1 MRVLVT
7 GASGF
12 IGKRLCDLLIKEEHS
27 VRVITRNRTDFFDSI
42 ECDIEN
48 DDIPAE
54 AFDDI
59 EVIFH
64 LAGYAHDLSNK
75 ADNEDKYM
83 SLNVDATMKLAKLA
97 SLSKVRKF
105 IYVSSVKAGNFH
117 DNINLDNGS
126 SINLHEIYGASKRQA
141 EISLLELA
149 ISTSMDVSILRP
161 SLVYGPNVKGNLQ
174 AMQSA
179 IKRGWFPPLPKLSNC
194 RSMIHVDDVA
204 RSLLF
209 IALNDQTNGEIYIAT
224 DGKTYSS
231 SDIYE
236 EFCTLLGKRIPSWRI
251 PLTFLKFL
259 ALFGPSLNKKIKKI
273 TGNEVYDSTKLED
286 TGFNTI
292 FTLSNLN
299 EKAF

>member
-7 GASGF
+7 GATGF
-12 IGKRLCDLLIKEEHS
+12 IGNRLCDLLIKEGHI
-27 VRVITRNRTDFFDSI
+27 VRVIARSRTDFYDSI
-42 ECDIEN
+42 LCDIEN
-48 DDIPAE
+48 DDIPRE
-54 AFDDI
+54 VFDDI

-64 LAGYAHDLSNK
+64 LAGYAHDLTNK
-75 ADNEDKYM
+75 GDNKDKYM
-83 SLNVDATMKLAKLA
+83 SLNVDVTMKLARLA

-105 IYVSSVKAGNFH
+105 VYVSSVKAVN
-117 DNINLDNGS
+117 S
-126 SINLHEIYGASKRQA
+126 HETYGESKRQA

-149 ISTSMDVSILRP
+149 INTAMDISILRP

-179 IKRGWFPPLPKLSNC
+179 IERGWFPPLPKLSNC

-209 IALNDQTNGEIYIAT
+209 LALNDKTDGEIYIAT
-224 DGKTYSS
+224 DGKAYSS

-236 EFCTLLGKRIPSWRI
+236 EFCILFGKRIPNRRV
-251 PLTFLKFL
+251 PLAFLNFL
-259 ALFGPSLNKKIKKI
+259 ALLSPSLKKKIKKI
-273 TGNEVYDSTKLED
+273 TGNELYDSTKLED
-286 TGFNTI
+286 IGFKTI
-292 FTLSNLN
+292 FTLRDFN

>member
-7 GASGF
+7 GATGF
-12 IGKRLCDLLIKEEHS
+12 IGKRLCDLLIKEGHF
-27 VRVITRNRTDFFDSI
+27 VRVITRSSTDFHDSVL
-42 ECDIEN
+42 CDLEN
-48 DDIPAE
+48 DDIPSE
-54 AFDDI
+54 AFGDI

-75 ADNEDKYM
+75 GDNKEKYI
-83 SLNVDATMKLAKLA
+83 SLNVDVTMKLARLA

-105 IYVSSVKAGNFH
+105 IYVSSVKAVN
-117 DNINLDNGS
+117 S
-126 SINLHEIYGASKRQA
+126 YEIYGESKRQA

-149 ISTSMDVSILRP
+149 VNTAMDISVLRP

-179 IKRGWFPPLPKLSNC
+179 IKRGWFPPIPKLSNC

-209 IALNDQTNGEIYIAT
+209 LAVNDKTDGEIYIAT

-236 EFCTLLGKRIPSWRI
+236 EFCILLGKKIPKRRI
-251 PLTFLKFL
+251 PLLLLNFL
-259 ALFGPSLNKKIKKI
+259 ALLSPSLKKKIKKI
-273 TGNEVYDSTKLED
+273 TGNELYDSTKLED
-286 TGFNTI
+286 IGFKTI
-292 FTLSNLN
+292 FTLRNFN

>member
-7 GASGF
+7 GATGF
-12 IGKRLCDLLIKEEHS
+12 IGKRLCDLLIKEGHF
-27 VRVITRNRTDFFDSI
+27 VRVITRSSTDFHDSVL
-42 ECDIEN
+42 CDLEN
-48 DDIPAE
+48 DDIPSE

-75 ADNEDKYM
+75 GDNKEKYI
-83 SLNVDATMKLAKLA
+83 SLNVDVTMKLARLA

-105 IYVSSVKAGNFH
+105 IYVSSVKAVN
-117 DNINLDNGS
+117 S
-126 SINLHEIYGASKRQA
+126 YEIYGESKRQA

-149 ISTSMDVSILRP
+149 VNTAMDISVLRP

-179 IKRGWFPPLPKLSNC
+179 IKRGWFPPIPKLSNC

-209 IALNDQTNGEIYIAT
+209 LAVNDKTDGEIYIAT

-236 EFCTLLGKRIPSWRI
+236 EFCILLGKKIPKRRI
-251 PLTFLKFL
+251 PLLFLNFL
-259 ALFGPSLNKKIKKI
+259 ALLSPSLKKKIKKI
-273 TGNEVYDSTKLED
+273 TGNELYDSTKLED
-286 TGFNTI
+286 IGFKTI
-292 FTLSNLN
+292 FTLRNFN

>member
-12 IGKRLCDLLIKEEHS
+12 IGKRLCDLLVKEDHY
-27 VRVITRNRTDFFDSI
+27 VRVITRSRTDFFDSI
-42 ECDIEN
+42 VCDIEN

-75 ADNEDKYM
+75 ADNKDKYI

-117 DNINLDNGS
+117 DNNNFDNGS
-126 SINLHEIYGASKRQA
+126 SVNLHEIYGVSKRQA

-149 ISTSMDVSILRP
+149 ISTSMDTSILRP

-209 IALNDQTNGEIYIAT
+209 IALNDKTNGEIYIAT

-286 TGFNTI
+286 TGFKTI

>member
-7 GASGF
+7 GATGF
-12 IGKRLCDLLIKEEHS
+12 IGKRLCDLLIKEGHF
-27 VRVITRNRTDFFDSI
+27 VRVITRSSTDFHDSVL
-42 ECDIEN
+42 CDLEN
-48 DDIPAE
+48 DDIPSE

-75 ADNEDKYM
+75 GDNKEKYI
-83 SLNVDATMKLAKLA
+83 SLNVDVTMKLARLA

-105 IYVSSVKAGNFH
+105 IYVSSVKAVN
-117 DNINLDNGS
+117 S
-126 SINLHEIYGASKRQA
+126 YEIYGESKRQA

-149 ISTSMDVSILRP
+149 DNTAMDISVLRP

-179 IKRGWFPPLPKLSNC
+179 IKRGWFPPIPKLSNC

-209 IALNDQTNGEIYIAT
+209 LAVNDKTDGEIYIAT

-236 EFCTLLGKRIPSWRI
+236 EFCILLGKKIPKRRI
-251 PLTFLKFL
+251 PLLLLNFL
-259 ALFGPSLNKKIKKI
+259 ALLSPSLKKKIKKI
-273 TGNEVYDSTKLED
+273 TGNELYDSTKLED
-286 TGFNTI
+286 IGFKTI
-292 FTLSNLN
+292 FTLRNFN

>member
-7 GASGF
+7 GATGF
-12 IGKRLCDLLIKEEHS
+12 IGKRLCDLLIKEGHF
-27 VRVITRNRTDFFDSI
+27 VRVITRSSTDFHDSVL
-42 ECDIEN
+42 CDLEN
-48 DDIPAE
+48 DDIPSE
-54 AFDDI
+54 AFGDI

-75 ADNEDKYM
+75 GDNKEKYI
-83 SLNVDATMKLAKLA
+83 SLNVDVTMKLARLA

-105 IYVSSVKAGNFH
+105 IYVSSVKAVN
-117 DNINLDNGS
+117 S
-126 SINLHEIYGASKRQA
+126 YEIYGESKRQA

-149 ISTSMDVSILRP
+149 DNTAMDISVLRP

-179 IKRGWFPPLPKLSNC
+179 IKRGWFPPIPKLSNC

-209 IALNDQTNGEIYIAT
+209 LAVNDKTDGEIYIAT

-236 EFCTLLGKRIPSWRI
+236 EFCILLGKKIPKRRI
-251 PLTFLKFL
+251 PLLLLNFL
-259 ALFGPSLNKKIKKI
+259 ALLSPSLKKKIKKI
-273 TGNEVYDSTKLED
+273 TGNELYDSTKLED
-286 TGFNTI
+286 IGFKTI
-292 FTLSNLN
+292 FTLRNFN

>member
-7 GASGF
+7 GATGF
-12 IGKRLCDLLIKEEHS
+12 IGKRLCDLLIKEGHF
-27 VRVITRNRTDFFDSI
+27 VRVITRSSTDFHDSVL
-42 ECDIEN
+42 CDLEN
-48 DDIPAE
+48 DDIPSE
-54 AFDDI
+54 AFGDI

-75 ADNEDKYM
+75 GDNKEKYM
-83 SLNVDATMKLAKLA
+83 SLNVDVTMKLARLA

-105 IYVSSVKAGNFH
+105 IYVSSVKAVN
-117 DNINLDNGS
+117 S
-126 SINLHEIYGASKRQA
+126 YEIYGESKRQA

-149 ISTSMDVSILRP
+149 VNTAMDISVLRP

-179 IKRGWFPPLPKLSNC
+179 IKRGWFPPIPKLSNC

-209 IALNDQTNGEIYIAT
+209 LAVNDKTDGEIYIAT

-236 EFCTLLGKRIPSWRI
+236 EFCILLGKKIPKRRI
-251 PLTFLKFL
+251 PLLFLNFL
-259 ALFGPSLNKKIKKI
+259 ALLSPSLKKKIKKI
-273 TGNEVYDSTKLED
+273 TGNELYDSTKLED
-286 TGFNTI
+286 IGFKTI
-292 FTLSNLN
+292 FTLRNFN

>member
-7 GASGF
+7 GATGF
-12 IGKRLCDLLIKEEHS
+12 IGKRLCDLLIKEGHF
-27 VRVITRNRTDFFDSI
+27 VRVITRSSTDFHDSVL
-42 ECDIEN
+42 CDLEN
-48 DDIPAE
+48 DDIPSE
-54 AFDDI
+54 AFGDI

-75 ADNEDKYM
+75 GDNKEKYM
-83 SLNVDATMKLAKLA
+83 SLNVDVTMKLARLA

-105 IYVSSVKAGNFH
+105 IYVSSVKAVN
-117 DNINLDNGS
+117 S
-126 SINLHEIYGASKRQA
+126 YEIYGESKRQA

-149 ISTSMDVSILRP
+149 DNTAMDISVLRP

-179 IKRGWFPPLPKLSNC
+179 IKRGWFPPIPKLSNC

-209 IALNDQTNGEIYIAT
+209 LAVNDKTDGEIYIAT

-236 EFCTLLGKRIPSWRI
+236 EFCILLGKKIPKRRI
-251 PLTFLKFL
+251 PLLLLNFL
-259 ALFGPSLNKKIKKI
+259 ALLSPSLKKKIKKI
-273 TGNEVYDSTKLED
+273 TGNELYDSTKLED
-286 TGFNTI
+286 IGFKTI
-292 FTLSNLN
+292 FTLRNFN

>member
-7 GASGF
+7 GATGF
-12 IGKRLCDLLIKEEHS
+12 IGKRLCDLLIKEGHL
-27 VRVITRNRTDFFDSI
+27 VRVITRSSTDFHDSVL
-42 ECDIEN
+42 CDMEN
-48 DDIPAE
+48 DDIPSE
-54 AFDDI
+54 AIDDI

-75 ADNEDKYM
+75 SDNKEKYM
-83 SLNVDATMKLAKLA
+83 SINVDVTMKLARLA

-105 IYVSSVKAGNFH
+105 IYVSSVKAVN
-117 DNINLDNGS
+117 S
-126 SINLHEIYGASKRQA
+126 HEIYGESKRQA

-149 ISTSMDVSILRP
+149 VNTAMEVSVLRP

-179 IKRGWFPPLPKLSNC
+179 IKGGWFPPIPKLSNC

-209 IALNDQTNGEIYIAT
+209 LALNDKTDGEIYIAT
-224 DGKTYSS
+224 DGKSYSS

-236 EFCTLLGKRIPSWRI
+236 EFCILLGKKIPKRRI
-251 PLTFLKFL
+251 PLLLLNFL
-259 ALFGPSLNKKIKKI
+259 ALLSPSLKKKIKKI
-273 TGNEVYDSTKLED
+273 TGNELYDSTKLED
-286 TGFNTI
+286 IGFKTI
-292 FTLSNLN
+292 FTLRNFN

>member
-7 GASGF
+7 GATGF
-12 IGKRLCDLLIKEEHS
+12 IGKRLCDLLIKEGHF
-27 VRVITRNRTDFFDSI
+27 VRVITRSSTDFHDSVL
-42 ECDIEN
+42 CDLEN
-48 DDIPAE
+48 DDIPSE

-75 ADNEDKYM
+75 GDNKEKYI
-83 SLNVDATMKLAKLA
+83 SLNVDVTMKLARLA

-105 IYVSSVKAGNFH
+105 IYVSSVKAVN
-117 DNINLDNGS
+117 S
-126 SINLHEIYGASKRQA
+126 YEIYGESKRQA

-149 ISTSMDVSILRP
+149 DNTAMDISVLRP

-179 IKRGWFPPLPKLSNC
+179 IKRGWFPPIPKLSNC

-209 IALNDQTNGEIYIAT
+209 LAVNDKTDGEIYIAT

-236 EFCTLLGKRIPSWRI
+236 EFCILLGKKIPKRRI
-251 PLTFLKFL
+251 PLLFLNFL
-259 ALFGPSLNKKIKKI
+259 ALLSPSLKKKIKKI
-273 TGNEVYDSTKLED
+273 TGNELYDSTKLED
-286 TGFNTI
+286 IGFKTI
-292 FTLSNLN
+292 FTLRNFN